1 MSVKFSN
8 LVDKIKEL
16 DTESKEYLADLIK
29 KFLIEERRR
38 NALNAITLSL
48 RATNGSVA
56 ISPHKQEI
64 ASSFHS
70 SQ

>member
-1 MSVKFSN
+1 MLDQVFTFDINFSSEDLGSN
-8 LVDKIKEL
+8 LL
-16 DTESKEYLADLIK
+16 NT
-29 KFLIEERRR
+29 

-64 ASSFHS
+64 ASSLHS